1 MSGLPSD
8 SLALHFQQLSLSLS
22 LSLSLRLFPMSAKS
36 SRKRDTPQPNNPKRH
51 QLSCES
57 IYINAAAKRREPL
70 SVVTLYM
77 FVLCGMSQSVV
88 KRSFVP
94 RDGLGRFHCMH
105 GRHNIP
111 LGYPGGLEAL
121 PLCCQFS
128 PRSLY

>member
-1 MSGLPSD
+1 MSS
-8 SLALHFQQLSLSLS
+8 
-22 LSLSLRLFPMSAKS
+22 KS
-36 SRKRDTPQPNNPKRH
+36 SRKRDTPQPNNPKRR
-51 QLSCES
+51 QLSCEL

-105 GRHNIP
+105 GRHNNP
-111 LGYPGGLEAL
+111 LGYPEKPGRPGSVAPML
-121 PLCCQFS
+121 PILF
-128 PRSLY
+128 PEFVLNFRVA